1 MLRHEVPPNEPE
13 NIIISPEK
21 KTILKFYIRLYFFFI
36 HNFRKLIEKTNNSGS
51 SNFSTS
57 NNINFSKQQKQTI
70 LEQYFN
76 EDLNNIN
83 RLSNSADM
91 FFLKPYFEH
100 LCNNSYDDNCNDYRK
115 YLNTMIKHDDD
126 SDKIS
131 NAIVDQLKSYIT
143 KFNSLS
149 LTEEKIE
156 KIREILIKKEGN
168 KLTEE
173 NFEEIKILLSAP
185 ATVPVTAQATTQATT
200 QATASATAPVPS
212 PAGAPVTAQ
221 ATTQAT
227 P

>member
-1 MLRHEVPPNEPE
+1 MLRQEVPPNEPE

-115 YLNTMIKHDDD
+115 YLNKMINYEDKP
-126 SDKIS
+126 DKIS

-156 KIREILIKKEGN
+156 KIREILSKKEGY
-168 KLTEE
+168 KFDDKD
-173 NFEEIKILLSAP
+173 FEEIKTLLSAP
-185 ATVPVTAQATTQATT
+185 ATVPATAQATT
-200 QATASATAPVPS
+200 QATASAIAQATASVTAPVPS
-212 PAGAPVTAQ
+212 PAGAPGPV
-221 ATTQAT
+221 

>member
-1 MLRHEVPPNEPE
+1 MIQEEVPPNDPE

-36 HNFRKLIEKTNNSGS
+36 HNFRKIIEKTNNSGS

-57 NNINFSKQQKQTI
+57 NNINFSNKSKQTI

-91 FFLKPYFEH
+91 FFLKPYFEY
-100 LCNNSYDDNCNDYRK
+100 LCNNSYDDDCNEYRK
-115 YLNTMIKHDDD
+115 YLNKMINHDDD

-131 NAIVDQLKSYIT
+131 NTIVEQLKTYVT
-143 KFNSLS
+143 KINKLS

-156 KIREILIKKEGN
+156 KIRELLTKKEGDN
-168 KLTEE
+168 FTEE
-173 NFEEIKILLSAP
+173 DFEEIKTLLSTPAEAP
-185 ATVPVTAQATTQATT
+185 APEAPAPEATEA
-200 QATASATAPVPS
+200 AAEAPV
-212 PAGAPVTAQ
+212 
-221 ATTQAT
+221 
-227 P
+227 

>member
-100 LCNNSYDDNCNDYRK
+100 LCNNSYDDNCNEYRK

-149 LTEEKIE
+149 LTEEKI
-156 KIREILIKKEGN
+156 REILSKKEGDN
-168 KLTEE
+168 FTEE
-173 NFEEIKILLSAP
+173 DFEKIKTLLSAP
-185 ATVPVTAQATTQATT
+185 AGAPEPAQTTTQATT
-200 QATASATAPVPS
+200 QATASATAPVP
-212 PAGAPVTAQ
+212 
-221 ATTQAT
+221 
-227 P
+227 

>member
-1 MLRHEVPPNEPE
+1 MLRQEVPPNEPE

-115 YLNTMIKHDDD
+115 YLNKMINYEDKP
-126 SDKIS
+126 DKIS

-156 KIREILIKKEGN
+156 KIREILSKKEGD
-168 KLTEE
+168 KFDDKD
-173 NFEEIKILLSAP
+173 FEEIKTLLSAP
-185 ATVPVTAQATTQATT
+185 ATVPATAQATT
-200 QATASATAPVPS
+200 QATASAIAQATASVTAPVPS
-212 PAGAPVTAQ
+212 PAGAPGPV
-221 ATTQAT
+221 